1 MHYCT
6 LTLVTMAGF
15 SHGIVALFFVAA
27 LTAAEDPPPLRIT
40 VTLVQVDA
48 VVTDK
53 NGRHLQD
60 LKKEDFEIKQDGVIV
75 PVTAFSFIPDDRQP
89 AAAVIK
95 SVIGPAVPMGPSGVK
110 RTVAIVVDDL
120 SLTFE
125 SVVRTRNSLKQ
136 FVTQRMQPGD
146 LVAIVRTGG
155 GVAHLEQFT
164 LDKTLLLAA
173 IDLLKWRF
181 NGRTGLMPINPV
193 EGEKKSPE
201 NEPSSPQL
209 LEYNDRLPE
218 LGVLG
223 TLEQVVGGMRR
234 LPGRKSIVFLSEA
247 LRMDGRVAVAVDHL
261 TDLANRSAVSIYAI
275 DPGGLRA
282 RGNPGVFEDSSSE
295 EGGETSALS
304 GAMLGGVP
312 GSGFRTQFGL
322 ETLAK
327 RTGGLFY
334 NNRNDIPECI
344 RLSVDDQMGYY
355 LLGYSPPEGTF
366 ERDASKTKFH
376 RITLK
381 VNRPGVQV
389 RWKTGF
395 SGVSDADQQQVDKM
409 LTREEQLLQALASP
423 FAETSL
429 NVRLSSFYT
438 NDAKHGPSVYSMLY
452 FGANQL
458 SFKKQDNGMWH
469 SSVDLVTSAYRG
481 LKQPIQQRQRREN
494 IVIPDEVYQKALKE
508 GFQYNYSHP
517 MPEPGTFLIRAV
529 VRDAQTGKIG
539 SATQSLEVP
548 DTRKGQLALSSIL
561 INTAAAEVQAMQE
574 FKAEPWKEGGPAR
587 RRYLAGQAVSYGF
600 FVINPKLNGQKKPS
614 LVKELRLYANGR
626 AVFTGKPAPMPST
639 DHDKP
644 GRYMGGGYLQLGGS
658 LSPGEYVLQIVVT
671 DKLARKKKSQVSQWI
686 DFEVLPKPARGVV
699 KSASLN

>member
-6 LTLVTMAGF
+6 LTLEMTAGLKRKM
-15 SHGIVALFFVAA
+15 VALFFVAT

-53 NGRHLQD
+53 SGRHLMD
-60 LKKEDFEIKQDGVIV
+60 LKKEDFEIKQDGVSV
-75 PVTAFSFIPDDRQP
+75 PVSAFSFMPDDRQP
-89 AAAVIK
+89 AGPVIK
-95 SVIGPAVPMGPSGVK
+95 SVIGPRVPLGPSAVK

-146 LVAIVRTGG
+146 FVAIVRTGG

-164 LDKTLLLAA
+164 TDKTLLLAA
-173 IDLLKWRF
+173 IDLMKWRF
-181 NGRTGLMPINPV
+181 NGRTGLLPINPI
-193 EGEKKSPE
+193 EEKKGSE
-201 NEPSSPQL
+201 NEPSSPQI

-247 LRMDGRVAVAVDHL
+247 LRMDGRVAGAIDHL
-261 TDLANRSAVSIYAI
+261 TDMANRAAVSIYAI

-282 RGNPGVFEDSSSE
+282 KGSSVEFEDSSSE
-295 EGGETSALS
+295 EGGEQQSLA
-304 GAMLGGVP
+304 GAMLGGMP
-312 GSGFRTQFGL
+312 GGSEFRSQFGL

-366 ERDASKTKFH
+366 GQDGAESKFH
-376 RITLK
+376 RITVK
-381 VNRPGVQV
+381 VSRPGVQV

-395 SGVSDADQQQVDKM
+395 SGVTDANQPQPDVA
-409 LTREEQLLQALASP
+409 LTREQQLTEALASP

-438 NDAKHGPSVYSMLY
+438 NNSKQGPSVYSMLY

-458 SFKKQDNGMWH
+458 TFKKQENGMWH

-494 IVIPDEVYQKALKE
+494 IVIPDDVYQRALKE

-529 VRDAQTGKIG
+529 VRDAETGKIG

-548 DTRKGQLALSSIL
+548 DTRKGQLALSSI
-561 INTAAAEVQAMQE
+561 IITTAAAEFQARQE
-574 FKAEPWKEGGPAR
+574 FKTEPWKEGGPAR
-587 RRYLAGQAVSYGF
+587 RRYLAGQAITYGF
-600 FVINPKLNGQKKPS
+600 FVINPKLNRQKKTA
-614 LVKELRLYANGR
+614 LVKELRLYANGKS
-626 AVFTGKPAPMPST
+626 VYMGKPGAMPST
-639 DHDKP
+639 DHDEP
-644 GRYMGGGYLQLGGS
+644 GRFMGGGYLQLGGA
-658 LSPGEYVLQIVVT
+658 LSPGEYVLQIVIT
-671 DKLARKKKSQVSQWI
+671 DKLARKKKSQVAQWI
-686 DFEVLPKPARGVV
+686 DFEVLPKPGSGGPKTAL
-699 KSASLN
+699 LN